1 MSPEVL
7 SLIPQFG
14 GDLVSLA
21 QYLISVGYHNEAK
34 M

>member
-1 MSPEVL
+1 MMPDVIN
-7 SLIPQFG
+7 LIPQFG

-21 QYLISVGYHNEAK
+21 QYLLSAGYHNEAN